1 MLNIIYTLIMVS
13 FGITVGTPLSLTF
26 ALVALASGVYIHNNP
41 MED

>member
-1 MLNIIYTLIMVS
+1 MFNIITTLIMVS

-26 ALVALASGVYIHNNP
+26 ALVALASGVDNHINP